1 MREVRTASVF
11 GWVLGS
17 SVALASLLA
26 AAAPDQPSGVK
37 PKTKSSAAAPSPAGS
52 SSHTATTGSTSVHP
66 PRVPL
71 WEQTPLV
78 VEAPRS
84 SLSRRV
90 VIDRV
95 VALVGHDAITLSE
108 LRRRTAVAER
118 ALKSSGPSPR
128 PTKSLEAQTLDHI
141 IEEILVAKVA
151 SKKKLV
157 VNESEIDSA
166 VEQVQKSNRLTR
178 EALQKSLADALF
190 TEESY
195 RLELRRQ
202 LLRFKV
208 LQAVIVPRTK
218 SSPGVSTE
226 EWGRRLEAEFKVWL
240 AEQQRESYV
249 EVRL

>member
-1 MREVRTASVF
+1 MRTASVF
-11 GWVLGS
+11 GVVLGS

-26 AAAPDQPSGVK
+26 AAAPDQPSGVR
-37 PKTKSSAAAPSPAGS
+37 PTTSSSVGAPSPAGS
-52 SSHTATTGSTSVHP
+52 SGHTAPSSSASAHP

-71 WEQTPLV
+71 WEQTPLAG
-78 VEAPRS
+78 EAPRS

-90 VIDRV
+90 VIDRI

-118 ALKSSGPSPR
+118 ALKSTAASPR
-128 PTKSLEAQTLDHI
+128 PTKSLEAQTLDQI
-141 IEEILVAKVA
+141 IEEILVANVA

-157 VNESEIDSA
+157 VSESEIDAA
-166 VEQVQKSNRLTR
+166 VEQVQKSNHLTR
-178 EALQKSLADALF
+178 EALLKSLADALF

-202 LLRFKV
+202 VLRYKV

-218 SSPGVSTE
+218 SSPGISTE
-226 EWGRRLEAEFKVWL
+226 EWGRRLEAELKVWL